1 MKEEPIMNFIPS
13 YQCDRAFRSQS
24 SFMEISKS
32 YLESLFI
39 GAVHPQYSFKENAYD
54 VFSDIFT
61 LGLTRNYI
69 GKGVCDTIITKTLHG
84 DKNLVIA
91 NNGEFAETFLK
102 GIKRNLGKIENI
114 NFLNLLYR
122 DLFDYADKN
131 SGIFSWGGSLRTTEN
146 GGIESC
152 LIKPVESLLF
162 NSVDYNF

>member
-13 YQCDRAFRSQS
+13 YQCGRAFRSQS
-24 SFMEISKS
+24 SFMEISKP

-39 GAVHPQYSFKENAYD
+39 GTVHPQYSFKENAYD

-61 LGLTRNYI
+61 LSPTRIYV
-69 GKGVCDTIITKTLHG
+69 GKGVCDTIIVNTLNSN
-84 DKNLVIA
+84 KNLAIA

-102 GIKRNLGKIENI
+102 GIKRNLGKIESI

-122 DLFDYADKN
+122 DLFDYANQN
-131 SGIFSWGGSLRTTEN
+131 SEVFSWGGSLRTTEN

-152 LIKPVESLLF
+152 LIKPLQSIF
-162 NSVDYNF
+162 I

>member
-13 YQCDRAFRSQS
+13 YQCGREFHSQF
-24 SFMEISKS
+24 SFMKVSKS

-39 GAVHPQYSFKENAYD
+39 GAVHPQYSFKENASD

-61 LGLTRNYI
+61 LSPTRIFI
-69 GKGVCDTIITKTLHG
+69 GKGVCDTIIANTVHS

-122 DLFDYADKN
+122 DLFDYADEN
-131 SGIFSWGGSLRTTEN
+131 SGVFSWGGSLRTTEN

-162 NSVDYNF
+162 NLVDYNF

>member
-13 YQCDRAFRSQS
+13 YQCGRAFRSQS

-69 GKGVCDTIITKTLHG
+69 GKGVCDTIITKTLH
-84 DKNLVIA
+84 
-91 NNGEFAETFLK
+91 
-102 GIKRNLGKIENI
+102 
-114 NFLNLLYR
+114 
-122 DLFDYADKN
+122 ADKN

-152 LIKPVESLLF
+152 SIKPVESLLF